1 MAKRANPSTCKGTA
15 AGCGIGG
22 GRIALT
28 ALVALLLAAASSNRG
43 LAQDQAKP
51 AVNVA
56 PVIQAQSAATT
67 ALPIQISPVS
77 RIPQQAFLRI
87 RGLPPTIALSEGHS
101 IAVGVW
107 AVPLAALPRLRMD
120 VPTGSEGKSEITI
133 LLVSVDG
140 NILNEAKTTLVVA
153 PPKQVSA
160 PPPPASQPQASLLRI
175 QPEGPPV
182 QLAPVP
188 PAKGP
193 QLAPADRDRAV
204 KMLQRGNEL
213 IGVKDFSAAQH
224 FYKRAAEMGLPE
236 AAVALA
242 RTFDPGELARIG
254 AVGLQPNPEMARTW
268 YEKARA
274 LGSAEAD
281 AFLTRLSAR

>member
-1 MAKRANPSTCKGTA
+1 MAKRAKPSTCEDTA
-15 AGCGIGG
+15 AGFGTGA

-28 ALVALLLAAASSNRG
+28 AMAVLMFAAAASNWG

-51 AVNVA
+51 VVNVA
-56 PVIQAQSAATT
+56 PVIEAQTAATT
-67 ALPIQISPVS
+67 ALPIQVSPAS
-77 RIPQQAFLRI
+77 RIPRQAFLRI

-101 IAVGVW
+101 IAVGAW

-120 VPTGSEGKSEITI
+120 VPIGSEGKSEITI
-133 LLVSVDG
+133 LLVSVEG
-140 NILNEAKTTLVVA
+140 TILNEAKSTLVVV
-153 PPKQVSA
+153 PLKQASA
-160 PPPPASQPQASLLRI
+160 PPPAAMPQASALRI
-175 QPEGPPV
+175 QPE
-182 QLAPVP
+182 AP
-188 PAKGP
+188 PAPLAKASK
-193 QLAPADRDRAV
+193 LAPADRERAL

-213 IGVKDFSAAQH
+213 IGAKDFSAAQH
-224 FYKRAAEMGLPE
+224 FYKRAAEIGLPE

>member
-1 MAKRANPSTCKGTA
+1 MAKRASHSTRRDTV
-15 AGCGIGG
+15 AGCGAKAA
-22 GRIALT
+22 RVALVALT
-28 ALVALLLAAASSNRG
+28 ALILAEAGGSRG
-43 LAQDQAKP
+43 LAQDQANP
-51 AVNVA
+51 VVNVA

-67 ALPIQISPVS
+67 ALPIQVSPAS
-77 RIPQQAFLRI
+77 RIPRQAFLRI
-87 RGLPPTIALSEGHS
+87 RGLPPTVALSEGHS
-101 IAVGVW
+101 IAVGAW

-120 VPTGSEGKSEITI
+120 VPAGSEGKSEVTI

-140 NILNEAKTTLVVA
+140 AVLNEAKTTLVVVL
-153 PPKQVSA
+153 PKQVSA
-160 PPPPASQPQASLLRI
+160 PPPAAMPQASLLRI

-182 QLAPVP
+182 PLTSVP
-188 PAKGP
+188 LGKGP
-193 QLAPADRDRAV
+193 QLAPADRDRAL

-213 IGVKDFSAAQH
+213 IGAKDFSAAQH

-281 AFLTRLSAR
+281 AFLLRLSAR

>member
-1 MAKRANPSTCKGTA
+1 MALILVA
-15 AGCGIGG
+15 AGG
-22 GRIALT
+22 
-28 ALVALLLAAASSNRG
+28 SRG
-43 LAQDQAKP
+43 LAQDQANP
-51 AVNVA
+51 VVNVA

-67 ALPIQISPVS
+67 ALPIQISPAS
-77 RIPQQAFLRI
+77 RIPRQAFLRI
-87 RGLPPTIALSEGHS
+87 RGLPPTLALSEGHS
-101 IAVGVW
+101 IAVGAW

-120 VPTGSEGKSEITI
+120 VPTGSEGKSEVTI

-140 NILNEAKTTLVVA
+140 TVLNEAKTTLVVV

-160 PPPPASQPQASLLRI
+160 PPPAAMPQASVLRI

-182 QLAPVP
+182 PLAPVP
-188 PAKGP
+188 LAKGP
-193 QLAPADRDRAV
+193 QLTPADRERAL
-204 KMLQRGNEL
+204 KMVQRGNEL
-213 IGVKDFSAAQH
+213 IGAKDFSAAQH
-224 FYKRAAEMGLPE
+224 FYKRAAEIGLPE

-281 AFLTRLSAR
+281 AFLLRLSAR

>member
-1 MAKRANPSTCKGTA
+1 MAKRANPPTFGNTA
-15 AGCGIGG
+15 AGCESGA
-22 GRIALT
+22 GRIAVT
-28 ALVALLLAAASSNRG
+28 ALAALMLAATGSSRG
-43 LAQDQAKP
+43 LAQDQARP
-51 AVNVA
+51 VVNVA

-77 RIPQQAFLRI
+77 RIPRQAFLRI

-101 IAVGVW
+101 IAVGAW

-140 NILNEAKTTLVVA
+140 TILNEAKSTLVVV
-153 PPKQVSA
+153 PLKQVSA
-160 PPPPASQPQASLLRI
+160 PPPASMPKASALRM

-182 QLAPVP
+182 PLAKGAQLA
-188 PAKGP
+188 K
-193 QLAPADRDRAV
+193 ADRDRALR
-204 KMLQRGNEL
+204 MLQRGNEL

-224 FYKRAAEMGLPE
+224 FYKRAAEIGLPE

-281 AFLTRLSAR
+281 AFLLRLSAR

>member
-1 MAKRANPSTCKGTA
+1 MAKRASQSTCQDTA
-15 AGCGIGG
+15 AGWTDA
-22 GRIALT
+22 GRIALA
-28 ALVALLLAAASSNRG
+28 ALVALIIAAASGNRG

-51 AVNVA
+51 VVNVA
-56 PVIQAQSAATT
+56 SVIQAQSAATT

-77 RIPQQAFLRI
+77 LIPRQAFLRI
-87 RGLPPTIALSEGHS
+87 RGLPPTVALSEGHS
-101 IAVGVW
+101 IAVGAW

-140 NILNEAKTTLVVA
+140 TVLGEAKSTLVVV
-153 PPKQVSA
+153 PPRQVSA
-160 PPPPASQPQASLLRI
+160 PPPASMPQASALRI

-182 QLAPVP
+182 PLV
-188 PAKGP
+188 KGP
-193 QLAPADRDRAV
+193 QLAPADRDRAL

-213 IGVKDFSAAQH
+213 IGAKDFSAAQH
-224 FYKRAAEMGLPE
+224 FYKRAAEIGLPE

-281 AFLTRLSAR
+281 AFLLRLSAR

>member
-1 MAKRANPSTCKGTA
+1 MAKRASHSTSQDIA
-15 AGCGIGG
+15 AGCGTGA
-22 GRIALT
+22 GRIVLA
-28 ALVALLLAAASSNRG
+28 ALVALILAAAGGSRG
-43 LAQDQAKP
+43 LAQDQGNP
-51 AVNVA
+51 VVSVA
-56 PVIQAQSAATT
+56 PVIQAQSAVTT
-67 ALPIQISPVS
+67 ALPIQVSPAS
-77 RIPQQAFLRI
+77 RIPRQAFLRI
-87 RGLPPTIALSEGHS
+87 RGLPPTVALSEGHS
-101 IAVGVW
+101 IAVGAW

-120 VPTGSEGKSEITI
+120 VPAGSEGKSEITI

-140 NILNEAKTTLVVA
+140 NVLGEAKSTLVVV

-160 PPPPASQPQASLLRI
+160 PAPGAMPQASLLRI

-182 QLAPVP
+182 PLASGPLG
-188 PAKGP
+188 KGP
-193 QLAPADRDRAV
+193 QLAPADRDRAL

-213 IGVKDFSAAQH
+213 IGAKDFSAAQH

-281 AFLTRLSAR
+281 AFLLRLSAR

>member
-1 MAKRANPSTCKGTA
+1 MAKRASHSTRRDTV
-15 AGCGIGG
+15 AGCGTKAARVGL
-22 GRIALT
+22 LT
-28 ALVALLLAAASSNRG
+28 ALILAAAGGSRG
-43 LAQDQAKP
+43 LAQDQANP
-51 AVNVA
+51 VVNVA

-67 ALPIQISPVS
+67 ALPIQVSPAS
-77 RIPQQAFLRI
+77 RIPRQAFLRI
-87 RGLPPTIALSEGHS
+87 RGLPPTVALSEGHS
-101 IAVGVW
+101 IAVGAW

-120 VPTGSEGKSEITI
+120 VPAGSEGKSEVTV

-140 NILNEAKTTLVVA
+140 AVLNEAKTTLVVV
-153 PPKQVSA
+153 PPKQGSA
-160 PPPPASQPQASLLRI
+160 PPPAAMPQASLLRI

-182 QLAPVP
+182 PLASVP
-188 PAKGP
+188 LGKGP
-193 QLAPADRDRAV
+193 QLAPADRDRAL

-213 IGVKDFSAAQH
+213 IGAKDFSAAQH

-281 AFLTRLSAR
+281 AFLLRLSAR

>member
-1 MAKRANPSTCKGTA
+1 MAKWTSQSAQQDVA
-15 AGCGIGG
+15 AGGG
-22 GRIALT
+22 TGAGRIALA
-28 ALVALLLAAASSNRG
+28 ALMALALAAAGGGRS
-43 LAQDQAKP
+43 LAQDQANLV
-51 AVNVA
+51 VNVA

-67 ALPIQISPVS
+67 ALPIQVSPVS
-77 RIPQQAFLRI
+77 RVPRQSFLRI
-87 RGLPPTIALSEGHS
+87 QGLPPTVALSEGHS
-101 IAVGVW
+101 IAVGAW

-120 VPTGSEGKSEITI
+120 VPAGSEGKSEIKI
-133 LLVSVDG
+133 LLISVDG
-140 NILNEAKTTLVVA
+140 NVLNEAKTTLVVV

-160 PPPPASQPQASLLRI
+160 PPPPASLPQASLLRI

-188 PAKGP
+188 PPKGP

-213 IGVKDFSAAQH
+213 IGAKDFSAAQH
-224 FYKRAAEMGLPE
+224 FYKRAAEIGLPE

>member
-1 MAKRANPSTCKGTA
+1 MAKRANPSTCGDTA
-15 AGCGIGG
+15 AGFGPGA

-28 ALVALLLAAASSNRG
+28 ALAVLIFAAAGSNWG

-51 AVNVA
+51 VVNIA
-56 PVIQAQSAATT
+56 PVIEAQSAATT
-67 ALPIQISPVS
+67 ALPIQISPLS
-77 RIPQQAFLRI
+77 RIPRQAFLRI

-101 IAVGVW
+101 IAVGAW

-133 LLVSVDG
+133 LLVSVEG
-140 NILNEAKTTLVVA
+140 TILNEAKSTLVVV
-153 PPKQVSA
+153 PLKQVSA
-160 PPPPASQPQASLLRI
+160 PPPAAMPQASTLRI
-175 QPEGPPV
+175 QPEGPP
-182 QLAPVP
+182 APL
-188 PAKGP
+188 AKGSK
-193 QLAPADRDRAV
+193 LAPADRERALR
-204 KMLQRGNEL
+204 MLQRGNEL
-213 IGVKDFSAAQH
+213 IGAKDFSAAQH
-224 FYKRAAEMGLPE
+224 FYKRAAEIGLPE

-274 LGSAEAD
+274 LGSVEAD